1 MIAKLSVTSQRKSR
15 CNFIPSPNNMLTVL
29 QWHCS
34 RPASVKSK
42 CAVFLHCL
50 SVSFSHLKIKQAT
63 MCETGKKSQSF
74 IKTDTRRLNVL
85 FSLTS
90 KSTGSLCFL
99 ALT

>member
-1 MIAKLSVTSQRKSR
+1 
-15 CNFIPSPNNMLTVL
+15 
-29 QWHCS
+29 
-34 RPASVKSK
+34 VKSK

-99 ALT
+99 ALTWQSRWYLVSSIVILPLQVSKCLHGNLD